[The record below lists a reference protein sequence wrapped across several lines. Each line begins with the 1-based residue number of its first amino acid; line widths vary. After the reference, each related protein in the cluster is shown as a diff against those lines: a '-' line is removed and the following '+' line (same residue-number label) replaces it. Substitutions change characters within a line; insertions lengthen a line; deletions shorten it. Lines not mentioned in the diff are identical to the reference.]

1 MKLSVKIFMSLVS
14 GIAMLAS
21 CENQTENPTPTTA
34 SETLNF
40 TKYIAVGGS
49 TVAGFTNG
57 GLYREGQLTSYPN
70 LIALQTGAKFEQPL
84 FPIGQENGTGYFVF
98 SEANNATLLFEKI
111 IEKTGIIGTSPLLYS
126 KYLGTPNNFGVANLR
141 MSDMGKSG
149 LGNAKTQGFN
159 PYFERILPTGK
170 EDITYAELIKESN
183 PTFFTASIG
192 EYDML
197 DYVTSGGK
205 SSLTETS
212 VFALNCQKLL
222 DALVANKAKGIITNL
237 PNVLDFPFIKYIN
250 FDDLSRSHGVSGI
263 YITTGNGIVR
273 LATTSDRILLNVIPY
288 VGKSNVSGLKKGF
301 TMAYPLTNEEVLDKD
316 EVNSVA
322 SRLSDFNGIL
332 KVEADKRG
340 IVLVDL
346 NSVYKQVLNGSDVG
360 NGVKF
365 SNSLTSNSLLYGS
378 FFSLDGINPTPRGSA
393 VIANE
398 IIKSINENYKN
409 LLKTAIP
416 TLDVSKFEA
425 LKVK

>member
-1 MKLSVKIFMSLVS
+1 MKSSKNIFISLLLGIVILS
-14 GIAMLAS
+14 S
-21 CENQTENPTPTTA
+21 CEPQTDNPTPAAATA
-34 SETLNF
+34 ETLNF
-40 TKYIAVGGS
+40 TKYIAVGS
-49 TVAGFTNG
+49 SMVAGYTNG
-57 GLYREGQLTSYPN
+57 GLYRAGQLTSYPN

-84 FPIGQENGTGYFVF
+84 FSMGQENGTGYLAISTGNTSTQFDKIT
-98 SEANNATLLFEKI
+98 NN
-111 IEKTGIIGTSPLLYS
+111 TGIISASPLLFTKYS
-126 KYLGTPNNFGVANLR
+126 GNPNNLGIASLR
-141 MSDMGKSG
+141 MSDMGKTG

-159 PYFERILPTGK
+159 PFFERILPFGK
-170 EDITYAELIKESN
+170 EDISYPDFVKESN

-197 DYVTSGGK
+197 AFATSGGK

-212 VFALNCQKLL
+212 VFTINCQKLL
-222 DALVANKAKGIITNL
+222 DALVANKAKGLITNL
-237 PNVLDFPFIKYIN
+237 PNVLDFPYFN
-250 FDDLSRSHGVSGI
+250 FYTFEDLAKSNGVSGI

-273 LATTSDRILLNVIPY
+273 LATANDRVLLDAIPN
-288 VGKSNVSGLKKGF
+288 VGKSNASGLKKGISA
-301 TMAYPLTNEEVLDKD
+301 TYPLTNEEVLDKD
-316 EVNSVA
+316 EVNAVA

-340 IVLVDL
+340 IILVDL
-346 NSVYKQVLNGSDVG
+346 NSVYKQIQSG
-360 NGVKF
+360 NYDAGNAVK
-365 SNSLTSNSLLYGS
+365 LSNSLLTGN